1 MIDPMRG
8 VVEWIKQ
15 DWHGN
20 PWRFCIE
27 ALCWTD
33 SLVCAIILNTTVPD
47 LPWMWLYPLWITGNV
62 AYAWCAWSRGSVG
75 MLATFIMLIGIDTMG
90 LLRLLLR

>member
-1 MIDPMRG
+1 
-8 VVEWIKQ
+8 
-15 DWHGN
+15 
-20 PWRFCIE
+20 
-27 ALCWTD
+27 
-33 SLVCAIILNTTVPD
+33 
-47 LPWMWLYPLWITGNV
+47 MWLYPLWITGNV